1 MDRLAKQAE
10 AEYDLDEI
18 RCCRGGRR
26 KPDQLLQAS
35 NRHSSNPELRQA
47 LVKSAAQDDE
57 TSAVIRRA
65 LSEYLGVG

>member
-18 RCCRGGRR
+18 RRRRGGRR
-26 KPDQLLQAS
+26 NSDQLLQAS
-35 NRHSSNPELRQA
+35 NRHSSNSELRQA
-47 LVKSAAQDDE
+47 LVKSAAQDHE
-57 TSAVIRRA
+57 TSAVTRRA